1 MLVTFQK
8 KLHETTGRIICIR
21 VTLHFRFIFLC
32 SIRMIDLS
40 HSSMEADCAYKF
52 SGRPLCGITE
62 CETSLFHQQACKTPF
77 YKHYLHCK
85 FLKLFELLMFLE
97 FWWRFNI
104 LRLYHDFLFG
114 HLKRRNTITYFV
126 CILSKTFSTINHT
139 FFLFYVLKNHI
150 FNGSCDN
157 VHWTLLVVTFATV
170 SLDSL
175 IWVKVGHQCKNK
187 SEPKLWCATIT
198 PYITHRIIV
207 ELSRKL
213 LL

>member
-97 FWWRFNI
+97 F
-104 LRLYHDFLFG
+104 L
-114 HLKRRNTITYFV
+114 
-126 CILSKTFSTINHT
+126 
-139 FFLFYVLKNHI
+139 
-150 FNGSCDN
+150 
-157 VHWTLLVVTFATV
+157 VTFQYLEALT
-170 SLDSL
+170 
-175 IWVKVGHQCKNK
+175 
-187 SEPKLWCATIT
+187 
-198 PYITHRIIV
+198 
-207 ELSRKL
+207 
-213 LL
+213 